1 MQFSRES
8 QPRHAIVRYST
19 DSVWIMDQQHSGS
32 LAVTADQLLTDWD
45 CAHIDQLD
53 DATLAPLIALQPEV
67 LVLGVGEAVRFPAAA
82 TMRKVMHAGI
92 GIEVMNDGAAI
103 RTFNVMLSEQRD
115 VVLALVR
122 PDTG

>member
-8 QPRHAIVRYST
+8 QPRHAIRRYT
-19 DSVWIMDQQHSGS
+19 ADSIWIMDQQHSGS
-32 LAVTADQLLTDWD
+32 LALNAEEILTDWQ

-53 DATLAPLIALQPEV
+53 DAALAPLIALGPEV
-67 LVLGVGEAVRFPAAA
+67 LVIGVGDVVRFPAAE
-82 TMRKVMHAGI
+82 TMRNVMHEGI

-122 PDTG
+122 PPTG